1 MKKPFNYPCKD
12 CNVKIKN
19 RTSNRQKLCKKCFIK
34 RQMAGRNRLLKL
46 KRRKELLKK
55 NDKPNNSV
63 THKTEKKHW
72 KTKKGDGKRFVN
84 CKVCGKRFERN
95 IKRKKSGGRTLNRPM
110 NSITCS
116 KICSRKWVYS
126 DKRKTEDRSKK

>member
-1 MKKPFNYPCKD
+1 MKKPFNYPCED

-34 RQMAGRNRLLKL
+34 RQMAGR
-46 KRRKELLKK
+46 KRRMELLKR
-55 NDKPNNSV
+55 DKPNNSA

-84 CKVCGKRFERN
+84 VEKDLKETLNEKRVA
-95 IKRKKSGGRTLNRPM
+95 GGR
-110 NSITCS
+110 
-116 KICSRKWVYS
+116 
-126 DKRKTEDRSKK
+126 